1 MTSILIILGIIVLS
15 IILISFIIPM
25 PIDIDYCNVEFM
37 DNTLYEIQTKC
48 W

>member
-1 MTSILIILGIIVLS
+1 MVSILIILGIIVSS
-15 IILISFIIPM
+15 ILLVSFVLPM

-37 DNTLYEIQTKC
+37 DNTFYEIQTKC